1 MLKKPLFVQKSKN
14 AKLKKPIFL
23 SGKIFIFQIA
33 YLLNVILK
41 EIGKADNSRR
51 LYYEDFFFCEHYD
64 ERRKKKDFFSF
75 VIA

>member
-14 AKLKKPIFL
+14 AKLKKPIFS

-41 EIGKADNSRR
+41 EIGKADKLSAS
-51 LYYEDFFFCEHYD
+51 LL
-64 ERRKKKDFFSF
+64 
-75 VIA
+75 

>member
-41 EIGKADNSRR
+41 EIGKADKLSAS
-51 LYYEDFFFCEHYD
+51 LL
-64 ERRKKKDFFSF
+64 
-75 VIA
+75 